1 MRIDHYATAGGP
13 DRRFIRND
21 QLVNFDLLVT
31 EELRALR
38 RAVAGS
44 DFPYRAYSGA
54 LR

>member
-1 MRIDHYATAGGP
+1 MRIDHYATADGP

-21 QLVNFDLLVT
+21 QLVNFLLVV

-44 DFPYRAYSGA
+44 DLFHRVYSGA